1 MGRTH
6 SQHDIQDDGEE
17 DGDPESAE
25 VGMTACQRCPAK
37 TMPPS
42 ANDRTA
48 RQKTRA
54 LNSCAVSPGT
64 SERYS
69 RRSPFSASTAPRL
82 LARPTSLADGPPC
95 AIKSAIARGTDS
107 DRATER
113 AALLFAL
120 IHCHPRSS

>member
-25 VGMTACQRCPAK
+25 VGMTACQRCHAK

-42 ANDRTA
+42 SNDRTA

-54 LNSCAVSPGT
+54 LNSRAVSPGT

-69 RRSPFSASTAPRL
+69 RRSPFSASVAPKLRAL
-82 LARPTSLADGPPC
+82 STSRADGPPC
-95 AIKSAIARGTDS
+95 RIRSAIARGTDT

-113 AALLFAL
+113 
-120 IHCHPRSS
+120 